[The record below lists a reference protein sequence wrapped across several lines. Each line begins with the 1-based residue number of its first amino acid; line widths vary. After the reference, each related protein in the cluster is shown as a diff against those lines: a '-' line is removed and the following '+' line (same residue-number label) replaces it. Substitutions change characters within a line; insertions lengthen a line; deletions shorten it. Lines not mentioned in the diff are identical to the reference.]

1 MNLVALA
8 TPVLAVLLLLAAHA
22 SAFLT
27 LPGTLGCRL
36 PLRETRRSPACGQRL
51 GLKELSMTA
60 HGAVTTTAGERD
72 DMATAEG
79 PVEYTIMYPSGYAKA
94 SPGGVQGEGEIDA
107 LLFDCDGTLVD
118 SMPMW
123 TANWRE
129 TVELF
134 GLSWDDEDFLYKHA
148 GKTIEETLKILCDA
162 QGKKV
167 DADAF
172 FAAKEENMATLFP
185 HVKEIAPVADI
196 ARREGKRRM
205 AVVSSGPRYM
215 VEVVDRPPAPGAPP
229 QTPPPPLTPPS
240 AIRKPTLPQPNKNSE
255 PPSSTGH
262 ESRHISS
269 GKSVWRSAKVLCL
282 NHLGKKDVHSDHQ
295 RRMAEAQSP
304 PPPFVREC
312 RRF

>member
-1 MNLVALA
+1 
-8 TPVLAVLLLLAAHA
+8 
-22 SAFLT
+22 
-27 LPGTLGCRL
+27 
-36 PLRETRRSPACGQRL
+36 
-51 GLKELSMTA
+51 
-60 HGAVTTTAGERD
+60 
-72 DMATAEG
+72 
-79 PVEYTIMYPSGYAKA
+79 MYPSDYAKA

-215 VEVVDRPPAPGAPP
+215 VEALLKQADMHHLFEFFICADDVKEHKPSPVPYLEAAKKLGI
-229 QTPPPPLTPPS
+229 PPS
-240 AIRKPTLPQPNKNSE
+240 RCRVFEDADAGIAAGL
-255 PPSSTGH
+255 
-262 ESRHISS
+262 
-269 GKSVWRSAKVLCL
+269 SAGMQTV
-282 NHLGKKDVHSDHQ
+282 DV
-295 RRMAEAQSP
+295 RIMAGYP
-304 PPPFVREC
+304 K
-312 RRF
+312 